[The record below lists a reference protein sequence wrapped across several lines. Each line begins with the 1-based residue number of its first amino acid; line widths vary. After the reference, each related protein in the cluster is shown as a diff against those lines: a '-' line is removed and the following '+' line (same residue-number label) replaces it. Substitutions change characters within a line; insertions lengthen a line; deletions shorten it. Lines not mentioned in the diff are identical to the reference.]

1 MISLADYLTEFPEES
16 DRPFQSL
23 KTTKPTPQKKPSFA
37 HLTLVADGLPVKK
50 RPVRKVPEHLE
61 AIPEMGDEA
70 KALESVDFDA
80 ADFGFDAGPM
90 VEQDA
95 PALPALP
102 QVSEED
108 VEAARAEGHEAGR
121 QEAFAEAASQVD
133 AAVAAALEAE
143 RLQASE
149 AMAQAVET
157 ARRDALA
164 EEGGRLGE
172 LLADKLDRIEA
183 AMRTSF
189 ASVLKPIAI
198 DIRSRQTVAE
208 LAAAVATLSLD
219 GRALSL
225 EAVGPAPLLDAFAEA
240 LGPRRGFVAFEA
252 DESLSDI
259 RISCDQTTLETR
271 LADWKRALEEALQ

>member
-23 KTTKPTPQKKPSFA
+23 KTAKPAAQKKPSFE

-50 RPVRKVPEHLE
+50 RPARKVPEHLE
-61 AIPEMGDEA
+61 AIPEIGDEA
-70 KALESVDFDA
+70 KALESVEFDA
-80 ADFGFDAGPM
+80 ADFGFDAAPIGEEAEPAFPM
-90 VEQDA
+90 F
-95 PALPALP
+95 P
-102 QVSEED
+102 QVTEED
-108 VEAARAEGHEAGR
+108 VEAARAEGREDGRLEAL
-121 QEAFAEAASQVD
+121 AEIEQRVEG
-133 AAVAAALEAE
+133 AVAAAVEAE
-143 RLQASE
+143 RAKAASATAE
-149 AMAQAVET
+149 AVEA
-157 ARRDALA
+157 ARREALA

-172 LLADKLDRIEA
+172 LLTDKLERIET

-198 DIRSRQTVAE
+198 DIRSRQTVEE
-208 LAAAVATLSLD
+208 LAAAVSTLSLD

-225 EAVGPAPLLDAFAEA
+225 EAVGPAVLLDAFAEA

-252 DESLSDI
+252 DDSLSDI